1 MDKTVLVAWHTR
13 MIARILAVAC
23 AMAGVPPAAQTAPGA
38 APFTSYADDFDR
50 FATETS
56 AMPEAERVKLFRTR
70 FNALFPGFYEP
81 RNGLNDAQYDIRV
94 AKALREYPA
103 LRDKYR
109 AAAAAFGRAYADGIA
124 HFSVAFPDF
133 HPTVPIYLVH
143 SLGEMD
149 GGGRTL
155 RGREVMVFG
164 ADVIARIHDAK
175 SIGPFFDH
183 ELFHIYHG
191 QYFADCGALWCSLWI
206 EGLAVYTAVR
216 MNPGADDAGLLL
228 TQPRPIRPEVEAKL
242 GEIVCFTKARFA
254 SKDEADIRA
263 FFMGGSG
270 ATTQYPPRFGYY
282 LGYRLAQAIGAQ
294 HDLAALA
301 KMPSAEVRPL
311 LQEALTKLASC
322 S

>member
-1 MDKTVLVAWHTR
+1 
-13 MIARILAVAC
+13 
-23 AMAGVPPAAQTAPGA
+23 
-38 APFTSYADDFDR
+38 
-50 FATETS
+50 
-56 AMPEAERVKLFRTR
+56 MPEAERVKLFRAR
-70 FNALFPGFYEP
+70 FDALFPGFYEP

-94 AKALREYPA
+94 AKALHEYPA

-109 AAAAAFGRAYADGIA
+109 SAAAAFSRAYREGIG
-124 HFSVAFPDF
+124 HFRVAFPDF

-164 ADVIARIHDAK
+164 ADVIARIHDTK
-175 SIGPFFDH
+175 TIGPFFDH

-206 EGLAVYTAVR
+206 EGLAVYAASR
-216 MNPGADDAGLLL
+216 MNPGVDDSGLLL
-228 TQPRPIRPEVEAKL
+228 TQPRPIRPEVEPRF
-242 GEIVCFTKARFA
+242 GEAICFARGKFA
-254 SKDEADIRA
+254 SKDDTDIRA

-270 ATTQYPPRFGYY
+270 AATGWPPRFGYY
-282 LGYRLAQAIGAQ
+282 LGYRLAQTIGAD

-301 KMPSAEVRPL
+301 KMPPEKVEPL
-311 LQEALTKLASC
+311 LQEAMAKLASC

>member
-1 MDKTVLVAWHTR
+1 MLLR
-13 MIARILAVAC
+13 FLAA
-23 AMAGVPPAAQTAPGA
+23 ALALGSVPASAQTAA

-56 AMPEAERVKLFRTR
+56 GMPEAGRVKLFRER

-81 RNGLNDAQYDIRV
+81 RNDLDDAQYDVRV
-94 AKALREYPA
+94 AKALKDYPA
-103 LRDKYR
+103 QRDKYL
-109 AAAAAFGRAYADGIA
+109 AAAAAFGRAYAAGTA
-124 HFSVAFPDF
+124 HFREAFPDF
-133 HPTVPIYLVH
+133 RPAVPIYLVH

-191 QYFADCGALWCSLWI
+191 QHFADCGELWCSLWI
-206 EGLAVYTAVR
+206 EGLAVYVAAR
-216 MNPGADDAGLLL
+216 MNPSADDAGLLL
-228 TQPRPIRPEVEAKL
+228 TQPRPIRPEVEARL
-242 GEIVCFTKARFA
+242 GEVVSFTQAKFA
-254 SKDEADIRA
+254 SKDAADIRA
-263 FFMGGSG
+263 FFMGGSS
-270 ATTQYPPRFGYY
+270 ATTPYPPRFGYY
-282 LGYRLAQAIGAQ
+282 LGYRLAAAIGAK
-294 HDLAALA
+294 HDLQALA
-301 KMPSAEVRPL
+301 KMPPAEVRPL
-311 LQEALTKLASC
+311 LQEALAKLAPC